1 MKNYFKLLPRKIS
14 FSIGFLLIFILGIYL
29 NRNVLLRHI
38 AEKQITKLEQQYKL
52 DIRYGKLQLH
62 GINCIYLGNLSVV
75 PAERDTLLTL
85 QSLQIQFD
93 LWNMI
98 WGEFDVERT
107 DMDGLRLSFIKQNKE
122 ANYDFLFTSD
132 DKEHEPQPAEAATT
146 NYAERIN
153 KVLSL
158 LYKLLP
164 ENGTL
169 KNLCISERKNNRF
182 VTFTIPS
189 FQIVQNRFQSEIEI
203 CEDTLQQQWI
213 TKGSLNRSQQ
223 HIQAKLYAPRNEHI
237 TLPYLHRRLGADISF
252 DSLTYSLT
260 QERESSTLTTLR
272 GKAKVDGL
280 QVYHASLS
288 PEVIVLN
295 RGGLEYSLHI
305 APHGIELDSTS
316 TVRFND
322 LSFHPYLKA
331 EKADST
337 WHLTASVNKAW
348 FPARQLFGSLPKGLF
363 ENLDGLQTSGEL
375 AYHFFFDVDFA
386 QPDSLKLESE
396 LNRKGFRI
404 ERFGLTDLRKMAEEF
419 TYTAYEHDQPVRS
432 FPVGPSWEHYTPLDS
447 IPRLL
452 QMTIM
457 QSEDNAFFYHRGF
470 LPDALRE
477 ALIQDLK
484 VKRFARGGST
494 ITMQLIKNVFLNRH
508 KNIAR
513 KLEEALI
520 VWLIENEH
528 LTSKE
533 RMYEVYLNIIEWG
546 PLIYGVHEAADFYF
560 SKRPSQLSL
569 EECIFLAHTIPN
581 PKHFKWSF
589 TEDLKLKESMAEYY
603 RLIAERLA
611 QKGVI
616 SEEQALSIRPE
627 IELRG
632 KAREFFRTEVM
643 PAEE

>member
-29 NRNVLLRHI
+29 NRNILLRHI
-38 AEKQITKLEQQYKL
+38 TEKQITKLEQQYKL

-75 PAERDTLLTL
+75 PAKRDTLLTL

-98 WGEFDVERT
+98 WGEFEVERT
-107 DMDGLRLSFIKQNKE
+107 DMDGLKLSFIKQNKE

-132 DKEHEPQPAEAATT
+132 DKKHEPQPAEAAAT

-223 HIQAKLYAPRNEHI
+223 HIQAKLYAHRNEHI
-237 TLPYLHRRLGADISF
+237 TLPDLHRRLGADISF

-260 QERESSTLTTLR
+260 QERKSSTLTTLR

-316 TVRFND
+316 RVRFND

-331 EKADST
+331 EKTDST
-337 WHLTASVNKAW
+337 WHLTASVNKEW

-363 ENLDGLQTSGEL
+363 ENLDGLQTSGKL
-375 AYHFFFDVDFA
+375 AYHFFFDVNFA
-386 QPDSLKLESE
+386 QPDSLKMESE
-396 LNRKGFRI
+396 LSRKGFRI
-404 ERFGLTDLRKMAEEF
+404 ERFGLTDLRKMSEEF

-452 QMTIM
+452 QMTVM

-569 EECIFLAHTIPN
+569 EECIFLAHTIPS

-616 SEEQALSIRPE
+616 SEKQALSIRPE

-632 KAREFFRTEVM
+632 KAREFFQTEVTL
-643 PAEE
+643 AEE